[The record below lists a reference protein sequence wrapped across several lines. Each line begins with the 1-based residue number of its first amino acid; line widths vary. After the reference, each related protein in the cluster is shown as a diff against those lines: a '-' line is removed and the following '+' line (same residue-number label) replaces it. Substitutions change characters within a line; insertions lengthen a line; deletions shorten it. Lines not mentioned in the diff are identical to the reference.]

1 MIWPRYSVACQG
13 KVVLSGYPS
22 ALYDVLYRGW
32 RTVSFDLPN
41 NAAGAAV
48 KAREIERLWSEL
60 AARST
65 RIPATCSVR
74 EQIVATAVTCAEW
87 KDLTS
92 SEKEY
97 QHDQHVTAAR

>member
-1 MIWPRYSVACQG
+1 MTEEHHRDLAAVLCACQG

-48 KAREIERLWSEL
+48 KAREIERLWL
-60 AARST
+60 NWQH
-65 RIPATCSVR
+65 
-74 EQIVATAVTCAEW
+74 QIVETAQRRATPSAP
-87 KDLTS
+87 
-92 SEKEY
+92 
-97 QHDQHVTAAR
+97 